1 MKRSVAWSEIKSRL
15 KEERQNITNDIYNGL
30 NNHLGAND
38 ELVIYNYQGFE
49 IVALSHMLDN
59 HLALKINGNGSYYL
73 QLGTSER
80 GIIIRIDNFL
90 DNFPKLLEE
99 KEKELD
105 KLREEEK
112 SIIVE
117 LEKDVN
123 YDNEMDTLIDKIR
136 YIEKEMDK

>member
-1 MKRSVAWSEIKSRL
+1 
-15 KEERQNITNDIYNGL
+15 
-30 NNHLGAND
+30 
-38 ELVIYNYQGFE
+38 
-49 IVALSHMLDN
+49 MLDN